1 MRTHMRGPL
10 LRAMEGKEGQQ
21 VDACIRV
28 SNNTGICI
36 ICIYVHA
43 YTCRPSVKVFRK
55 IKIDRFIVIIVTH
68 ASPLIYVSLI
78 RR

>member
-1 MRTHMRGPL
+1 MRGPL
-10 LRAMEGKEGQQ
+10 LRAVEGKEGQQ

-36 ICIYVHA
+36 YTYVHV

-55 IKIDRFIVIIVTH
+55 IKIDRFIVIIVIH
-68 ASPLIYVSLI
+68 AGPLIYVSLI